1 MRSDRLFDLLQILRD
16 GRLHRAADLAGRL
29 EVSTRTIWRDM
40 ERLRASGLPVE
51 GERGVG
57 YMLTAPVTLP
67 PVALTLQEMEALRL
81 GIALV
86 ASAADPGL
94 SYAAHTLGQKIA
106 AVSPAAGALPPVD
119 TFVFASPEAARAAP
133 HLPLLRKAINE
144 CEKLDMS
151 YRDLAGRE
159 SRRRIR
165 PLQLEY
171 WGRTW
176 SLTAWCEKRRDFRAF
191 RIDLVQSLAGTGQP
205 FIAEPGK
212 TLADYRA
219 RMTPE
224 RTGDQ

>member
-1 MRSDRLFDLLQILRD
+1 MRSDRLFDLIQILRD
-16 GRLHRAADLAGRL
+16 GRLHRAADLAARL

-40 ERLRASGLPVE
+40 ATLQASGLPVE

-57 YMLTAPVTLP
+57 YMLTAPITLP
-67 PVALTLQEMEALRL
+67 PVALTQQEMEALRL

-94 SYAAHTLGQKIA
+94 SYAAHTLGLKIA

-119 TFVFASPEAARAAP
+119 TFVFASPEAARASP
-133 HLPLLRKAINE
+133 HLPLLRRAIND
-144 CEKLDMS
+144 CEKLDLT

-159 SRRRIR
+159 SNRRIR

-171 WGRTW
+171 WGRVWTT
-176 SLTAWCEKRRDFRAF
+176 TAWCETRRGFRVF
-191 RIDLVQSLAGTGQP
+191 RIDLVQSLAGTGAY
-205 FIAEPGK
+205 FTAEPGK

-219 RMTPE
+219 QMTQPS
-224 RTGDQ
+224 